1 MNTSVGSFGTVEYWK
16 ARLRNHRNYLKNPKD
31 ATAKAWA
38 ELSLAICLQK
48 LRSLRSNLEQ
58 DYANKEKYEYH
69 KVLSIQVHRKNLCIH
84 GE

>member
-1 MNTSVGSFGTVEYWK
+1 MNMNDGSFGTVEYWK
-16 ARLRNHRNYLKNPKD
+16 RRLIVHRKYLCNPKN
-31 ATAKAWA
+31 AAAKAWA
-38 ELSLAICLQK
+38 ELSLLICLQK

>member
-1 MNTSVGSFGTVEYWK
+1 MNMNDGSFGTVEYWK
-16 ARLRNHRNYLKNPKD
+16 HRLIVHRNYLCNPKN
-31 ATAKAWA
+31 AAAKAWA
-38 ELSLAICLQK
+38 ELSLLIFLQK

-58 DYANKEKYEYH
+58 DYVNKEKYEYH